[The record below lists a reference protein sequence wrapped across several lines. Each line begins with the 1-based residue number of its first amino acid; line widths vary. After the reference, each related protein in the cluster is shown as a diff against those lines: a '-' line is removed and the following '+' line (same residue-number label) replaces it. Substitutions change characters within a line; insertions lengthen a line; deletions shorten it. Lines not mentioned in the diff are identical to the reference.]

1 MKNNLD
7 RELIS
12 PKSVVVFPLSG
23 LNNNS
28 SSLRAVSLNLFPHKQ
43 IEIMKLASTPRNQNY
58 CKLRFGE

>member
-28 SSLRAVSLNLFPHKQ
+28 SSLRAVSLNLFPHMQ
-43 IEIMKLASTPRNQNY
+43 IEKKMKLASTPHNQNY
-58 CKLRFGE
+58 CKIKIQ